1 MGRGDSEVTKV
12 RMLSA
17 TYIKSFCLRQ
27 WLYLYCVSGY
37 QGKSFDPASSIRF
50 AARVSFRHDE

>member
-1 MGRGDSEVTKV
+1 MGRGDSEVSKV

-37 QGKSFDPASSIRF
+37 QVQILRPGF
-50 AARVSFRHDE
+50 AARMSFRQDE